1 MRVVGKQLKDAGS
14 RQPMLVKVIIVVVAF
29 PLFSHLLFSIARLL
43 LGLLQP
49 ALPPL
54 SEMASEVFRL
64 GSVGAAFLVGVLG
77 SFKICRRLWPAPAI
91 KTT

>member
-1 MRVVGKQLKDAGS
+1 MKDARS
-14 RQPMLVKVIIVVVAF
+14 RQPMLVKVIIAVVAF
-29 PLFSHLLFSIARLL
+29 PLFGHLLFSVTRLL

-54 SEMASEVFRL
+54 SETASDVVQR

-77 SFKICRRLWPAPAI
+77 SFKICRRLWPTPAI
-91 KTT
+91 RKT